1 MTKLKTLKEMN
12 FVQCKNPQEI
22 RKIIKKEAIK
32 WAKDFNEKGHNGMA
46 INYVWN
52 KFFNISKED
61 LK

>member
-1 MTKLKTLKEMN
+1 MTKLKTLKDLD
-12 FVQCKNPQEI
+12 CKCEDC
-22 RKIIKKEAIK
+22 IKGLAIK

-52 KFFNISKED
+52 KFFNITKED